1 MAGFGKNLEKYAWI
15 KFKDDRY
22 FSILDSAT
30 FDVWR
35 GKFGIFRDSCYVDY
49 VFEATQVNHIQQL
62 SWVKIQQ
69 TSLYLAKIYIIFGK
83 EHFVCFFL
91 VYRKLYWFFSS
102 KKLEK
107 FTVNPLIHNVSKL
120 SDTLWKSCSNCNF

>member
-15 KFKDDRY
+15 KSKDDRY

-35 GKFGIFRDSCYVDY
+35 GKCGIFRDSCYVDY

-69 TSLYLAKIYIIFGK
+69 TSLYLAKIYLLTL
-83 EHFVCFFL
+83 CLLFL